1 MSTPTTP
8 GTGPRT
14 TDVAAPRES
23 LAPGQVRVLD
33 VRTPAEF
40 ETSHIP
46 GAHNVPLDTLHE
58 HREELERHER
68 LVAGSM
74 VLLTT
79 STTAPAGS

>member
-1 MSTPTTP
+1 MSLPTTP

-14 TDVAAPRES
+14 TDVAAPRET

-40 ETSHIP
+40 ETLHIP
-46 GAHNVPLDTLHE
+46 GAYNVPLDTLRE
-58 HREELERHER
+58 HRWELERHVR

-74 VLLTT
+74 VLATT
-79 STTAPAGS
+79 PTTAPAGS